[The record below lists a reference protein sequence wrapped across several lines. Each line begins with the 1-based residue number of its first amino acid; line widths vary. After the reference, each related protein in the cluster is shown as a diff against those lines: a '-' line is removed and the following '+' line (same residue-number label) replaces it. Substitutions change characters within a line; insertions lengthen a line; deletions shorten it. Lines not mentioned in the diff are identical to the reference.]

1 MMKSFSFLG
10 VLWPFIAYFVLFET
24 ASGQQSSIRECL
36 RNALDRKTSLVAF
49 KGDLFYQFTAVKPYN
64 LDIPITPAAVTFP
77 KTKEQVSA
85 IVKCAAAGGYKVQA
99 RSGGH
104 SYGNYGKRRRS
115 PNVCMDAS

>member
-1 MMKSFSFLG
+1 
-10 VLWPFIAYFVLFET
+10 
-24 ASGQQSSIRECL
+24 
-36 RNALDRKTSLVAF
+36 VAF